1 MREHDSLDVDS
12 VELLS
17 IRRSRS
23 SFHVVEGVVDVFF
36 WVARSRRRVAS
47 APAQNVMAGV
57 MRGESMFV
65 SDEDILGFRGF
76 FRYRYRTGTI
86 STYIYTLALAL
97 VIYLVSI
104 TVLATVYY

>member
-23 SFHVVEGVVDVFF
+23 SFHVDVVEGVVGVFF

-47 APAQNVMAGV
+47 APAQNVIAGV
-57 MRGESMFV
+57 MRGESM
-65 SDEDILGFRGF
+65 
-76 FRYRYRTGTI
+76 
-86 STYIYTLALAL
+86 
-97 VIYLVSI
+97 
-104 TVLATVYY
+104 